1 MTALLSSLR
10 MTAAWRG
17 LHPTHPRT
25 EMQSCIRGSDGPSL
39 KARGSGGFPV
49 NARWA
54 FFLKA
59 ALLGALIVGTA
70 AEAQS
75 GTAPQEQQQ
84 PGPSRPP
91 QWGTPPAS
99 KPKFEFSAT
108 DRKHL
113 RSYYGTRLR
122 TIRRS
127 GRPSLGP
134 GTYFPAELIPSIQPV
149 SQEAWGSLPPIP
161 PGFQAGFYR
170 GFVMVY
176 DPVTY
181 WIAGVTDLL

>member
-1 MTALLSSLR
+1 M
-10 MTAAWRG
+10 
-17 LHPTHPRT
+17 
-25 EMQSCIRGSDGPSL
+25 
-39 KARGSGGFPV
+39 
-49 NARWA
+49 NARLA
-54 FFLKA
+54 FCLKA
-59 ALLGALIVGTA
+59 ALFGALIVGIS

-75 GTAPQEQQQ
+75 GPSPHEQQQ
-84 PGPSRPP
+84 TGASTTSQNPPP
-91 QWGTPPAS
+91 QWGQPPATQ
-99 KPKFEFSAT
+99 PHFEFKAA
-108 DRKHL
+108 DRKAL